1 MRRVSAL
8 VVVALVGGLLLV
20 PMAPGGAAPSSG
32 SSSSALSPL
41 HVVRG
46 PSARI
51 EDGQHRQVL
60 LRGVNTNQLG
70 DYYQADPSLES
81 TVPLTEG
88 DFAQMAAVGFDS
100 VRLIVHWSLLEP
112 RRGVFDQTYLGRV
125 RQAVAWAAAH
135 GLYVVLDM
143 HQDAWGKYIA
153 TPPGTACPLGLQPAI
168 GWDGAPQWATITDG
182 Q

>member
-1 MRRVSAL
+1 
-8 VVVALVGGLLLV
+8 LV
-20 PMAPGGAAPSSG
+20 PARVGAAAPSG
-32 SSSSALSPL
+32 LSSLSPL

-46 PSARI
+46 IRPRI

-70 DYYQADPSLES
+70 DYYQADPTLPS
-81 TVPLTEG
+81 TVPLTED

-112 RRGVFDQTYLGRV
+112 RRGVFDQAYLDRV
-125 RQAVAWAAAH
+125 GQAVGWAAHH

-153 TPPGTACPLGLQPAI
+153 TPAGETCPP
-168 GWDGAPQWATITDG
+168 
-182 Q
+182 

>member
-1 MRRVSAL
+1 
-8 VVVALVGGLLLV
+8 
-20 PMAPGGAAPSSG
+20 MAPGGAAPLHPSQPS
-32 SSSSALSPL
+32 LSPL

-46 PSARI
+46 GSARI

-70 DYYQADPSLES
+70 DYYQADPALPS
-81 TVPLTEG
+81 TVPLTEA

-112 RRGVFDQTYLGRV
+112 RRGVFDQTYLDRV
-125 RQAVAWAAAH
+125 RQAVDWAAGH

-143 HQDAWGKYIA
+143 HQ
-153 TPPGTACPLGLQPAI
+153 
-168 GWDGAPQWATITDG
+168 
-182 Q
+182 

>member
-8 VVVALVGGLLLV
+8 VVAALVAGLLLV
-20 PMAPGGAAPSSG
+20 PMAPGRAAPLSG
-32 SSSSALSPL
+32 SSPSSALSPL

-46 PSARI
+46 SSARI

-81 TVPLTEG
+81 TVPLTEA
-88 DFAQMAAVGFDS
+88 DFAQMATVGFNS

-112 RRGVFDQTYLGRV
+112 RRGEIDQAYLDRV
-125 RQAVAWAAAH
+125 RQAVGWAGAH

-153 TPPGTACPLGLQPAI
+153 TPTGET
-168 GWDGAPQWATITDG
+168 
-182 Q
+182 